1 MVGGM
6 QRNLSLPD
14 GVVRKAG
21 LAIKEPET
29 GIFCAMKS
37 LICIDELIYE
47 IESRPNVVQTREIV
61 AKNID
66 VADGHHRTMKGLAS
80 ESNLRCIHVKDIIK
94 EVKDYLKSYSSA
106 GMDIS

>member
-29 GIFCAMKS
+29 GIFS
-37 LICIDELIYE
+37 SIDELIYE